1 MQEIKVKKI
10 NDKLCVVLTPE
21 YKEPYWLDFM
31 YKEKY
36 TKMDD
41 GSIIIPC
48 RECNVTIT
56 KPIVQQSPM
65 GMIQTHQSYVEIW
78 NYFDVPEVS
87 ALVKDG
93 DNLLDSWTLE
103 KLKIELKEVITN
115 ETKEGEK
122 NEN

>member
-10 NDKLCVVLTPE
+10 NDKLCVVLPPE

-56 KPIVQQSPM
+56 KPILQRTNIGMVQ
-65 GMIQTHQSYVEIW
+65 TNQSYVEKW

-87 ALVKDG
+87 ALVQDG

-103 KLKIELKEVITN
+103 KLKLELKEEITD
-115 ETKEGEK
+115 ETKKESEESK
-122 NEN
+122 